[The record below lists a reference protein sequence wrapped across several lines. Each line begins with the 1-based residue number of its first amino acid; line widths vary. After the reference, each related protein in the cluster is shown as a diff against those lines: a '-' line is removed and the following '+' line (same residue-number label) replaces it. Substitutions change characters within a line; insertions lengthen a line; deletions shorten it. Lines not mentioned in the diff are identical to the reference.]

1 MMYGDETLSTTHM
14 STNSL
19 NQNVDLQNQQ
29 PVQFIPQN
37 TYMLMELLRIKPE
50 SDNIITIIN
59 NLNTFYFKLKTLQNV
74 EIILITDVLYILQR
88 LAESDNIK
96 INLSLYKIYL
106 KILSKQS
113 LYHNYL
119 ALNNNYKNILD
130 KISFLLYLI
139 DECILLIENLR
150 GLVYDKDLFMLKNR
164 TIELIQ
170 YIYFNFGNKITEEY
184 KLNKLKNFITDL
196 PSHFFSAPYL
206 ELNKNKD
213 LLTIFNTLD
222 LNKVTNFENKFLD
235 INNYF
240 EQYEIFKKFVQYNSG
255 DIEPTNNKVNK
266 ENENKEINIIN
277 NEPNST
283 FVLNYGLLLL
293 KFCKYHHY
301 IFLNKEESPEE
312 MDDLKNDNENSR
324 VVFLLD
330 RFKQVLPHPQ
340 NQYLGNPNNAVHQN
354 QSLNYPINQSVSD
367 ILQDKQ
373 FLSVIDSDEYR
384 ELIKKQITYFLNN
397 TKAFDNNS
405 KIKNIRDQMIYYID
419 TLEKNSYVPLYL
431 KNFKYIS
438 MSDNFT
444 PAFSTNVP
452 AGKSNK
458 LYIETNPNEQI
469 LVFVEFFLEDKTKD
483 ITFEVNKYDI
493 LTNSFKQIYHE
504 EKVEELFKFFV
515 LCNGYSLYEIVFN
528 NEYSWFNSKDIN
540 YRISILK
547 NLPLNIEIPK
557 ALKENEFS
565 VNINGKNYIY
575 NNEIILKRMKD
586 KEEER
591 FINVNVILY
600 NNNLRIVTLDKDENN
615 KDQITFKE
623 IVEKEEKYIPKY
635 LFDYTLIS
643 HLKKLK
649 INPEENKRI
658 IISIFSQNRD
668 IGKLSKTLEEKIKN
682 NKIQEYTE
690 FLQKIGLVPNPILDD
705 YKVEYRLYDL
715 CEQILVYHLF
725 LCKYQKNP
733 FPKNILLLKF
743 DKLVIN
749 YAMYSEGVITTN
761 LKQKIDN
768 NNFKTTEE
776 FTLNFINNANKIYG
790 GISLVLSFIDYNDE
804 EKKKQLMELFDKIKK
819 YCVEE
824 LEPKVPLVIYK
835 DNAINISAFKYMN
848 LFYN

>member
-37 TYMLMELLRIKPE
+37 TYILMELLRIKPE

-222 LNKVTNFENKFLD
+222 LNKVTNF
-235 INNYF
+235 
-240 EQYEIFKKFVQYNSG
+240 NSG

-419 TLEKNSYVPLYL
+419 TLEN
-431 KNFKYIS
+431 
-438 MSDNFT
+438 
-444 PAFSTNVP
+444 
-452 AGKSNK
+452 
-458 LYIETNPNEQI
+458 
-469 LVFVEFFLEDKTKD
+469 
-483 ITFEVNKYDI
+483 
-493 LTNSFKQIYHE
+493 
-504 EKVEELFKFFV
+504 
-515 LCNGYSLYEIVFN
+515 
-528 NEYSWFNSKDIN
+528 
-540 YRISILK
+540 
-547 NLPLNIEIPK
+547 
-557 ALKENEFS
+557 
-565 VNINGKNYIY
+565 
-575 NNEIILKRMKD
+575 
-586 KEEER
+586 
-591 FINVNVILY
+591 
-600 NNNLRIVTLDKDENN
+600 
-615 KDQITFKE
+615 
-623 IVEKEEKYIPKY
+623 
-635 LFDYTLIS
+635 
-643 HLKKLK
+643 
-649 INPEENKRI
+649 
-658 IISIFSQNRD
+658 
-668 IGKLSKTLEEKIKN
+668 
-682 NKIQEYTE
+682 
-690 FLQKIGLVPNPILDD
+690 
-705 YKVEYRLYDL
+705 
-715 CEQILVYHLF
+715 
-725 LCKYQKNP
+725 
-733 FPKNILLLKF
+733 
-743 DKLVIN
+743 
-749 YAMYSEGVITTN
+749 
-761 LKQKIDN
+761 
-768 NNFKTTEE
+768 
-776 FTLNFINNANKIYG
+776 
-790 GISLVLSFIDYNDE
+790 
-804 EKKKQLMELFDKIKK
+804 
-819 YCVEE
+819 
-824 LEPKVPLVIYK
+824 
-835 DNAINISAFKYMN
+835 
-848 LFYN
+848 